1 MYKGVIIMII
11 LTIENVPGKE
21 IKEVKGLVKGST
33 VRCKNIGRDITAS
46 FKNLVGGEMSGY
58 NDMLTEARQIA
69 IGRMVDEAEAMGANA
84 IIGMKLMSS
93 AIAAG
98 AAEMVAYG
106 TAVVVEYKG
115 VIYFEYNI
123 DDYIIRWVLD
133 TYSYRINSNDNMGY
147 SK

>member
-1 MYKGVIIMII
+1 MYKGVMIMII
-11 LTIENVPGKE
+11 LKIENVPGKE

-106 TAVVVEYKG
+106 TAVVVE
-115 VIYFEYNI
+115 
-123 DDYIIRWVLD
+123 
-133 TYSYRINSNDNMGY
+133 
-147 SK
+147 

>member
-1 MYKGVIIMII
+1 MII

-69 IGRMVDEAEAMGANA
+69 IGRMVDEAEAIGANA

-93 AIAAG
+93 AVAAG
-98 AAEMVAYG
+98 AEMVAYG
-106 TAVVVEYKG
+106 TAVVVE
-115 VIYFEYNI
+115 
-123 DDYIIRWVLD
+123 
-133 TYSYRINSNDNMGY
+133 
-147 SK
+147 

>member
-1 MYKGVIIMII
+1 MYKGVMIMII

-93 AIAAG
+93 AIAAV

-106 TAVVVEYKG
+106 TAVVVE
-115 VIYFEYNI
+115 
-123 DDYIIRWVLD
+123 
-133 TYSYRINSNDNMGY
+133 
-147 SK
+147 

>member
-46 FKNLVGGEMSGY
+46 FKNLVGGEMSGD

-106 TAVVVEYKG
+106 TAVVVE
-115 VIYFEYNI
+115 
-123 DDYIIRWVLD
+123 
-133 TYSYRINSNDNMGY
+133 
-147 SK
+147 

>member
-1 MYKGVIIMII
+1 MMI
-11 LTIENVPGKE
+11 LTIESVPGKE

-33 VRCKNIGRDITAS
+33 VRCKNIGRDIGAS

-69 IGRMVDEAEAMGANA
+69 IGRMVEEAEAIGANA

-93 AIAAG
+93 AVAAG

-106 TAVVVEYKG
+106 TAVVVE
-115 VIYFEYNI
+115 
-123 DDYIIRWVLD
+123 
-133 TYSYRINSNDNMGY
+133 
-147 SK
+147 

>member
-98 AAEMVAYG
+98 AAEMVAYC
-106 TAVVVEYKG
+106 TAVVVE
-115 VIYFEYNI
+115 
-123 DDYIIRWVLD
+123 
-133 TYSYRINSNDNMGY
+133 
-147 SK
+147 

>member
-1 MYKGVIIMII
+1 MYKGVMIMII

-93 AIAAG
+93 AVAAG
-98 AAEMVAYG
+98 AAEIVAYG
-106 TAVVVEYKG
+106 TAVVVE
-115 VIYFEYNI
+115 
-123 DDYIIRWVLD
+123 
-133 TYSYRINSNDNMGY
+133 
-147 SK
+147 

>member
-1 MYKGVIIMII
+1 MYKGVMIMII

-84 IIGMKLMSS
+84 IIGMRLMSS
-93 AIAAG
+93 AVAAG

-106 TAVVVEYKG
+106 TAVVIK
-115 VIYFEYNI
+115 
-123 DDYIIRWVLD
+123 
-133 TYSYRINSNDNMGY
+133 
-147 SK
+147 